1 MQLPRSP
8 GHYGFAHSASMR
20 LRDSDPFHMARD
32 VTNDLP
38 VAATSVVGPSRQ
50 GWSETE
56 ILRTSFRPFA
66 SSLPPTPCACMGSFG
81 TPSIS
86 GCLRATFVNV
96 LVHCLPL
103 SIPNVGMTTFA
114 TRRNIVAPRAVFSP
128 ACLTGALKRGRSR
141 GPNFANKREFV
152 PLRIATV
159 SSEKISRVMGS

>member
-1 MQLPRSP
+1 
-8 GHYGFAHSASMR
+8 
-20 LRDSDPFHMARD
+20 MARD
-32 VTNDLP
+32 VTHDRP

-56 ILRTSFRPFA
+56 ILRTGFRTLA
-66 SSLPPTPCACMGSFG
+66 SSLPPTPLPVRARLLLILPSRRAYVLRACTGSRG

-96 LVHCLPL
+96 LAHCLPL
-103 SIPNVGMTTFA
+103 SIPNVGMTTFV
-114 TRRNIVAPRAVFSP
+114 TRRNIVAPRAVFSA